1 MSSARISFFQRWNWR
16 TLAFVIVDG
25 LLVVFLLYEG
35 ALALLAPWVLLE
47 PAPLSYSPQFVRWYV
62 AQMGALA
69 CILGC
74 GCLLA
79 LLWKPGE
86 KPLLAQFVGMAFV
99 LFTLIVLVFF
109 ASNLTVLLIA
119 AIVVMCLFVVTYP
132 RPRSLVSFS
141 REGALSI
148 PLVVLSL
155 VAAVLL
161 APIAWYDLTQQIR
174 FPVTGYAQ
182 SGEWMYSFMLALL
195 LVLGGLLSATK
206 RAGWNVL
213 GILIGVTLLYLG
225 VAAFVTAGSPGS
237 WGTVGGIL
245 AVLGGV
251 AYISFTCYEM
261 WNVAK
266 PPAEAVSPP
275 VPPQE

>member
-1 MSSARISFFQRWNWR
+1 MSTAPVRFFQRWHWR

-25 LLVVFLLYEG
+25 LMVVFLLYEG
-35 ALALLAPWVLLE
+35 ALALLAPWVLLA
-47 PAPLSYSPQFVRWYV
+47 PAPGGFSGVFPGYV
-62 AQMGALA
+62 AQVGALA

-86 KPLLAQFVGMAFV
+86 KPLLAQFLGVAFIV
-99 LFTLIVLVFF
+99 FTLITLVFL

-119 AIVVMCLFVVTYP
+119 TIVLMGLFVVTYP

-161 APIAWYDLTQQIR
+161 APSAWHDLTYQLR
-174 FPVTGYAQ
+174 FPVAEYAQ
-182 SGEWMYSFMLALL
+182 SGEWMYSLMLALL
-195 LVLGGLLSATK
+195 LILGGLLSATK

-225 VAAFVTAGSPGS
+225 VAAFVAPHSVGS
-237 WGTVGGIL
+237 WGTVGGVL
-245 AVLGGV
+245 AVLVGV
-251 AYISFTCYEM
+251 AYISFTYYEL
-261 WNVAK
+261 WNMAK
-266 PPAEAVSPP
+266 RPAEAVSPP
-275 VPPQE
+275 ISPPE